1 MSSTQSQN
9 PNSAISALLFG
20 NFVVGV
26 SVLLVPGMLST
37 LAAGLT
43 VSVPAAG
50 QLITVASIVM
60 GVGAPL
66 AAALTWRVDR
76 RLLLT
81 GSLLLFVLGHLAC
94 AFTQSF
100 SQLLIARAVTVI
112 AAAIFTPQAAATIG
126 LMVEPKQRP
135 AALASIF
142 IGWSIASV
150 VAMPLVNLIAISLSW
165 RAPFFI
171 ASAVSILGALWVYI
185 VIPKGLRVAPLALAA
200 WLKVARHPILIPV
213 LGVTLISFAGQF
225 MIFSYMVPLLER
237 SLSLSPS
244 GIALTVFL
252 YGVTGVIGNALSAK
266 FMPRIGAEKLML
278 ICLIAMIAAM
288 GLIGLG
294 IGSATNYLFV
304 GQLITTLGFVIW
316 GAAGFSGNSTQ
327 QGRLFVAA
335 PELASASIALNSS
348 CLYLG
353 QAIGT
358 ALAGLLIASQ
368 GDYLSL
374 PWFTSGFLI
383 FALFVSMIASKA
395 VAKSVRA

>member
-1 MSSTQSQN
+1 MSD
-9 PNSAISALLFG
+9 PEYRDAKSAIRALLFG

-37 LAAGLT
+37 LAAGLM

-50 QLITVASIVM
+50 QLITVASVVM

-66 AAALTWRVDR
+66 AAALTWKMDR

-81 GSLLLFVLGHLAC
+81 GSLLLFVLGHLIC
-94 AFTQSF
+94 ALTQNF
-100 SQLLIARAVTVI
+100 SQLLLARAVTVI

-142 IGWSIASV
+142 VGWSIASV
-150 VAMPLVNLIAISLSW
+150 IAMPLVNIIAIKFSW
-165 RAPFFI
+165 HAPFLI
-171 ASAVSILGALWVYI
+171 ASAISMVGALWVFT
-185 VIPKGLRVAPLALAA
+185 VIPKGLRVAPLALTA
-200 WLKVARHPILIPV
+200 WIKVARHPILVPV
-213 LGVTLISFAGQF
+213 LSVTLISFAGQF

-237 SLSLSPS
+237 SLNLSPT
-244 GIALTVFL
+244 GIALIVFL
-252 YGVTGVIGNALSAK
+252 YGITGVAGNALAAK

-278 ICLIAMIAAM
+278 ICLLAMVAAM
-288 GLIGLG
+288 SLIGLG
-294 IGSATNYLFV
+294 IGSAANYLLV
-304 GQLITTLGFVIW
+304 GQCLTAFGFVIW

-348 CLYLG
+348 FLYLG

-368 GDYLSL
+368 GNYLAL
-374 PWFTSGFLI
+374 PWFTLGFLI
-383 FALFVSMIASKA
+383 LALAVSMIASKA
-395 VAKSVRA
+395 VARSARA